1 MKPRRRA
8 RVLIL
13 HGLYQMDV
21 VDTPLEEVV
30 RTIREE
36 AEDQDSLNYVEEKS
50 RPSVL
55 DFFEVML
62 RGIWEQRSSLDRL
75 LEERAHNWSW
85 DRIARVERNVL
96 RMGAYELL
104 HRPDIPATVSIDEAL
119 EIARDYGDERSGAF
133 VNGVLDAIR
142 KTAAGE
148 GLE

>member
-1 MKPRRRA
+1 MRPRRRA
-8 RVLIL
+8 RVLVL

-21 VDTPLEEVV
+21 VDTPLDEVV

-36 AEDQDSLNYVEEKS
+36 AEDQDSLNYVEEKY
-50 RPSVL
+50 RVSVL

-62 RGIWEQRSSLDRL
+62 RGIWEQRATLDRL

-119 EIARDYGDERSGAF
+119 EIARDYGDDLIFACFVVTKSNRS
-133 VNGVLDAIR
+133 
-142 KTAAGE
+142 
-148 GLE
+148 